1 MSLGRFDLGRP
12 GRSRQQRPLI
22 VGVSS
27 QGLAWLAPGQPDTAW
42 ESWTWA
48 APEDAT
54 VGFIDWLSHHA
65 PHVGRSGRPVQ
76 VCLSPDIARHWMQP
90 VPGQTASLAELHAVA
105 TATAQRLWGDAS
117 DGGWLV
123 TGQWQVDRACLCTA
137 VSEAWGRAWLEMRAR
152 WGDLSVHTPLL
163 LLLRRHSCRG
173 GPGVAWPRDGW
184 VVFSLA
190 QHSFVLHLNDGQLV
204 DVRCVRS
211 DAAQGAAALEAA
223 AMQEARREMLR
234 LGGQPEPVYCP
245 PDLAAS
251 HWPQESS
258 AAVQAALC
266 VLRCS
271 EELAHGN

>member
-1 MSLGRFDLGRP
+1 VSLGRFDLGR
-12 GRSRQQRPLI
+12 RSRRRQQRPLI

-105 TATAQRLWGDAS
+105 TATAQRLWGDAP

-123 TGQWQVDRACLCTA
+123 TGQWKAVRPFLCTAVPAAWDRACLE
-137 VSEAWGRAWLEMRAR
+137 VRAR
-152 WGDLSVHTPLL
+152 WGEMSFHTPLL
-163 LLLRRHSCRG
+163 LLLRRYMRRG
-173 GPGVAWPRDGW
+173 RLGEAWPRDGW
-184 VVFSLA
+184 VAFTLA
-190 QHSFVLHLNDGQLV
+190 QHVFVLHLDDGQLS
-204 DVRCVRS
+204 DFRCVRS

-223 AMQEARREMLR
+223 ALQEARREMLR
-234 LGGQPEPVYCP
+234 HGGQPETVYCP

-258 AAVQAALC
+258 AEVQTAFC